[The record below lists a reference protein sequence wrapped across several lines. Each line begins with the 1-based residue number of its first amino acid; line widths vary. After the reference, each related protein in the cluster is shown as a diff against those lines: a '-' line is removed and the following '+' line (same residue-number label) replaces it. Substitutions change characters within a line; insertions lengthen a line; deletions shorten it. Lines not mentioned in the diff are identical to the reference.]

1 MLVYILNNQ
10 GKSLMPCKP
19 QKARK
24 LLKQN
29 KAKVIK
35 KEPFTIQL
43 LFGSSGYFDLRK
55 LDGEVT
61 HRSASY
67 RKIELISRRKSLLWE
82 KRYEI
87 QEQKSF

>member
-10 GKSLMPCKP
+10 GKPLMPCKP

-43 LFGSSGYFDLRK
+43 LFGSSGYK
-55 LDGEVT
+55 
-61 HRSASY
+61 
-67 RKIELISRRKSLLWE
+67 
-82 KRYEI
+82 
-87 QEQKSF
+87 